1 MTVPNVPKV
10 EQLRVSRVPIDVSK
24 TFNVGDWVK
33 WDDTNKVIAPTEVGD
48 AASAAVAALVL
59 GVALDSQ
66 PITSLNQNLP
76 FQVMNVLVKGLVEF
90 TVDDNAT
97 YYPGDAVTL
106 GAGPS
111 LVRHTAASG
120 SAIVG
125 YVAAENQAFVTA
137 AGITTGIAAT
147 ALVTKLL
154 IYITPQFKRL
164 SSW

>member
-10 EQLRVSRVPIDVSK
+10 EQLRISRVPVDVSK
-24 TFNVGDWVK
+24 TYNVGDWLK
-33 WDDTNKVIAPTEVGD
+33 WDDTNKVAQPTEVGD
-48 AASAAVAALVL
+48 AASAAVAALIL

-76 FQVMNVLVKGLVEF
+76 FQVMNVMTKGLMEF

-125 YVAAENQAFVTA
+125 YVAAENQEFSTA
-137 AGITTGIAAT
+137 AGVTTGIT
-147 ALVTKLL
+147 AVALSTKLL
-154 IYITPQFKRL
+154 IYIVPQFVRL